1 MAHTYDANFVHCVF
15 STKNRINSIPTE
27 LQEQLWA
34 YMIGIANNL
43 KLKTLAIG
51 GTENHIHVLVGLP
64 TTMTVAEM
72 TQKIKANS
80 SRWLGEHGIAF
91 QWQDGYGA
99 FSVSPS
105 MLNTVQA
112 YIRNQKEH
120 HLKRSFEEELRALL
134 DKSGVPYDPER
145 LFAA

>member
-15 STKNRINSIPTE
+15 STKNRTNSIPTE

-91 QWQDGYGA
+91 QWQGRVWG
-99 FSVSPS
+99 
-105 MLNTVQA
+105 VQ
-112 YIRNQKEH
+112 R
-120 HLKRSFEEELRALL
+120 
-134 DKSGVPYDPER
+134 
-145 LFAA
+145 

>member
-1 MAHTYDANFVHCVF
+1 
-15 STKNRINSIPTE
+15 
-27 LQEQLWA
+27 
-34 YMIGIANNL
+34 MIGIANNL

-91 QWQDGYGA
+91 QWQGRVWG
-99 FSVSPS
+99 
-105 MLNTVQA
+105 VQ
-112 YIRNQKEH
+112 R
-120 HLKRSFEEELRALL
+120 
-134 DKSGVPYDPER
+134 
-145 LFAA
+145 